1 MGTTD
6 KIRTIYTTMTGS
18 VIYGRGI
25 GKHVGTPTADL
36 RVKDQTKLPEI
47 GVYTSKIILCDYIFY
62 GVTHI
67 GTRPTLDTD
76 KRISVETHILNF
88 DKEIYGCTITI
99 ELYQKIRNIIK
110 FENLS
115 LLLEQIKD
123 DCQTAQKYW
132 GINNPPA
139 QLLMNK
145 GTHRVTLDG
154 QDIYLTVKEFDVLY
168 LLYSNP
174 SVSFTKEQIYR
185 AVWNE
190 LPVGRCHAV
199 ENTVFQI
206 RKKIKSV
213 LHSHDYI
220 KTIAGYGYKF
230 NSW

>member
-1 MGTTD
+1 
-6 KIRTIYTTMTGS
+6 
-18 VIYGRGI
+18 
-25 GKHVGTPTADL
+25 
-36 RVKDQTKLPEI
+36 
-47 GVYTSKIILCDYIFY
+47 
-62 GVTHI
+62 
-67 GTRPTLDTD
+67 
-76 KRISVETHILNF
+76 
-88 DKEIYGCTITI
+88 
-99 ELYQKIRNIIK
+99 
-110 FENLS
+110 
-115 LLLEQIKD
+115 
-123 DCQTAQKYW
+123 
-132 GINNPPA
+132 
-139 QLLMNK
+139 MNK

-213 LHSHDYI
+213 LHSQDYI

-230 NSW
+230 NFW

>member
-47 GVYTSKIILCDYIFY
+47 GVYTSKIILCHYIFY

-67 GTRPTLDTD
+67 GTRPTPDTD

-132 GINNPPA
+132 GINNPF
-139 QLLMNK
+139 L
-145 GTHRVTLDG
+145 H
-154 QDIYLTVKEFDVLY
+154 F
-168 LLYSNP
+168 S
-174 SVSFTKEQIYR
+174 
-185 AVWNE
+185 
-190 LPVGRCHAV
+190 
-199 ENTVFQI
+199 
-206 RKKIKSV
+206 
-213 LHSHDYI
+213 LHS
-220 KTIAGYGYKF
+220 
-230 NSW
+230 

>member
-1 MGTTD
+1 
-6 KIRTIYTTMTGS
+6 MTG
-18 VIYGRGI
+18 
-25 GKHVGTPTADL
+25 
-36 RVKDQTKLPEI
+36 QTKLPEI
-47 GVYTSKIILCDYIFY
+47 GVYTSKIILCHYIFY

-88 DKEIYGCTITI
+88 DKEIYGYTITI

-132 GINNPPA
+132 GINNPPV

-213 LHSHDYI
+213 LHSQDYI

>member
-1 MGTTD
+1 
-6 KIRTIYTTMTGS
+6 
-18 VIYGRGI
+18 
-25 GKHVGTPTADL
+25 
-36 RVKDQTKLPEI
+36 
-47 GVYTSKIILCDYIFY
+47 
-62 GVTHI
+62 
-67 GTRPTLDTD
+67 
-76 KRISVETHILNF
+76 VETHILNF

-213 LHSHDYI
+213 LHSQDYI

>member
-67 GTRPTLDTD
+67 GMRPTLDTD
-76 KRISVETHILNF
+76 KRISIETHILNF

-132 GINNPPA
+132 GINNPPV

-185 AVWNE
+185 SVWNE

-213 LHSHDYI
+213 LHSQDYI